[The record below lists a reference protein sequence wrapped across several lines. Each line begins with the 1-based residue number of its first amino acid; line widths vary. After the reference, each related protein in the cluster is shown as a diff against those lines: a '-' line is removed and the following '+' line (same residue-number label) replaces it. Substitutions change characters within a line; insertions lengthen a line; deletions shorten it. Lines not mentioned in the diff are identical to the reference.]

1 MSGARQPTAR
11 RRVLSPPVPAY
22 RRRGN
27 TPRVR
32 DERGSAPVELVI
44 LAGVSFLF
52 IAMIVFVGR
61 LNVGSAHT
69 EAAARSAAR
78 EISVARNPRAAVDQA
93 RSTAAQTVEEGTAMC
108 RDMAFDAQIDEE
120 SVVVNIDCRVDV
132 SEATLLRVPGTMT
145 VSSEAREVIDQ
156 FREVEP

>member
-1 MSGARQPTAR
+1 VSPAAR
-11 RRVLSPPVPAY
+11 RTR
-22 RRRGN
+22 
-27 TPRVR
+27 T
-32 DERGSAPVELVI
+32 DEGSAPVELVV

-61 LNVGSAHT
+61 LNVGSAHA

-78 EISVARNPRAAVDQA
+78 EISVARNPQAAVDGA
-93 RSTAAQTVEEGTAMC
+93 RTTASRTVEEGTAMC
-108 RDMAFDAQIDEE
+108 RDMGFDARFVGDG
-120 SVVVNIDCRVDV
+120 VVVRIDCRVDV

-145 VSSEAREVIDQ
+145 VSAEAREVIDQ

>member
-1 MSGARQPTAR
+1 VSGARPPTAR
-11 RRVLSPPVPAY
+11 RRALSACGRVEGHPW
-22 RRRGN
+22 
-27 TPRVR
+27 VR

-78 EISVARNPRAAVDQA
+78 EISVARNPRAVVDQA
-93 RSTAAQTVEEGTAMC
+93 RSTAAQMVEEGTAMC
-108 RDMAFDAQIDEE
+108 RDMSFDAQIDEE
-120 SVVVNIDCRVDV
+120 SVVVSVDCRVDV

-145 VSSEAREVIDQ
+145 VSGEAREVIDQ